1 MTELTRRQSLA
12 LGAALAAGS
21 LLPPYEAQAAQGGEL
36 RIGMTIADIPTAR
49 GAPDQ
54 GGEGIRWM
62 GFTIYDSLVYWNLIQ
77 EETIPEIVPAL
88 AEKYYPNPENPKEW
102 IFELRRGVKFHDGSD
117 FTADA
122 VIWNIE
128 KVLKREAPQYDPQ
141 QRLTL
146 AFRIPGIKT
155 WRKID
160 DYKVAIGNDVP
171 DSSMLDQV
179 VFLHISSPAQ
189 WQKLGG
195 WDGFSRQPSGT
206 GPFRVQE
213 IVPRQRA
220 VLVRNPE
227 YWDKARI
234 PKLDRV
240 LLLPIPDAN
249 QRVAALLTGQVN
261 FIEAPPPDG
270 IPRLRQSGMVIKTN
284 PYPHVWPYI
293 LRQTGENTPVADV
306 RVRRALNLA
315 VNREEVVA
323 LLGGMAAPAKGMV
336 LPDSPWFGKPSFQIR
351 HDPAEA
357 KRLLAEAGYGPGNPL
372 RITFM
377 ISASGSGQM
386 QPLPMNELVQQH
398 MREVGVELSFEVVEW
413 NALRGQRSKGPL
425 DASARGLHGLNNSM
439 GTATPFDAFR
449 RHFSCDAA
457 PPRGLNWAGVCDE
470 KLQAMMDEA
479 ASAFDTAERDRL
491 AARIHEHV
499 VDNAYWLW
507 VVHDVNPRA
516 LRPEVKG
523 FAQAKS
529 WYQDLTQIH
538 IQR

>member
-1 MTELTRRQSLA
+1 MQGITRRQGLA
-12 LGAALAAGS
+12 LGAAAFATGALV
-21 LLPPYEAQAAQGGEL
+21 PEAQAQSGGEL
-36 RIGMTIADIPTAR
+36 RIGMTLADIPTAR

-62 GFTIYDSLVYWNLIQ
+62 GFTVYDSLVYWNLTQ
-77 EETIPEIVPAL
+77 SERIPDIVPAL
-88 AEKYYPNPENPKEW
+88 AEKYYPNPDDAKEW

-117 FTADA
+117 FDADA

-128 KVLKREAPQYDPQ
+128 KLLKRDAPQYDPQ

-146 AFRIPGIKT
+146 AFRIPGVKT

-160 DYKVAIGNDVP
+160 QFKVAIGGDAP
-171 DSSMLDQV
+171 DASMLDQV

-189 WQKLGG
+189 WAKVGG
-195 WDGFSRQPSGT
+195 WEAFSRQPSGT

-220 VLVRNPE
+220 VLVRNAD

-249 QRVAALLTGQVN
+249 QRVAALLTGQAN
-261 FIEAPPPDG
+261 FIEAPPPDA
-270 IPRLRQSGMVIKTN
+270 IPKLRQERMAIVTN
-284 PYPHVWPYI
+284 PYPHIWPYI
-293 LRQTGENTPVADV
+293 LRSAGENTPLTDV

-323 LLGGMAAPAKGMV
+323 LLGGLAAPAQGMV
-336 LPDSPWFGKPSFQIR
+336 LPDSPWFGKPDFRIR

-357 KRLLAEAGYGPGNPL
+357 RRLLAEAGYGPSRPL
-372 RITFM
+372 RITFL

-386 QPLPMNELVQQH
+386 QPLPMNELVQQQL
-398 MREVGVELSFEVVEW
+398 RQVGVELSFEVVEW
-413 NALRGQRSKGPL
+413 NAMRVQRGKGPL
-425 DASARGLHGLNNSM
+425 DPSARGLHAINNSM
-439 GTATPFDAFR
+439 GTSTPFDAFQ

-457 PPRGLNWAGVCDE
+457 PPQGMNWAGVCDP
-470 KLQAMMDEA
+470 KLQAMLDEA
-479 ASAFDTAERDRL
+479 SRTFDIAARD
-491 AARIHEHV
+491 AIVARIHEHV
-499 VDNAYWLW
+499 VDNAYWLF

-516 LRPEVKG
+516 LRPEVRG
-523 FAQAKS
+523 FVQAKS
-529 WYQDLTQIH
+529 WYQDLTQVF